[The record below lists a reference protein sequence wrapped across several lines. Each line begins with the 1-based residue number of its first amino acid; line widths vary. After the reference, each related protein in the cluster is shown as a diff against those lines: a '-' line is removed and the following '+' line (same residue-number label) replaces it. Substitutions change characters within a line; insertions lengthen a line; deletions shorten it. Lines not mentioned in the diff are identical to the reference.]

1 MTAEGTLAVRLAVEG
16 GRVASVGISSTRPL
30 RAARVL
36 AARAPDDVLRLAP
49 LLFPVC
55 GTAHGVACAR
65 ALEDALGQTPDARL
79 EVARDVACLCEA
91 AVSHAWQLAIAWRE
105 AAGVPADTASVR
117 TVRRAFDDLRAAL
130 FEGRAATAPLRAAPA
145 FIDARS
151 SVVALLEVLDELC
164 LGEAS
169 LLSVVRRSGR
179 SAFGSGGIA
188 TIAALDRAS
197 IGRLLEAD
205 PAFGD
210 HPLLDGAPVDVSA
223 YARQRD
229 SDAVR
234 SVEAEHGGGLMAR
247 LVARR
252 VDAKDDAT
260 RLAAR
265 FGELERGVAKD
276 RPSRASSGT
285 GVGSART
292 ARGPLV
298 YWVHAGSGSVEDV
311 RVVAP
316 TDWTFHPRGIL
327 HEALLGTEAAPTL
340 ERDAGWLILALDPCV
355 PWTVEVRDA

>member
-1 MTAEGTLAVRLAVEG
+1 
-16 GRVASVGISSTRPL
+16 
-30 RAARVL
+30 
-36 AARAPDDVLRLAP
+36 
-49 LLFPVC
+49 
-55 GTAHGVACAR
+55 
-65 ALEDALGQTPDARL
+65 
-79 EVARDVACLCEA
+79 
-91 AVSHAWQLAIAWRE
+91 
-105 AAGVPADTASVR
+105 
-117 TVRRAFDDLRAAL
+117 
-130 FEGRAATAPLRAAPA
+130 
-145 FIDARS
+145 
-151 SVVALLEVLDELC
+151 
-164 LGEAS
+164 
-169 LLSVVRRSGR
+169 
-179 SAFGSGGIA
+179 
-188 TIAALDRAS
+188 
-197 IGRLLEAD
+197 
-205 PAFGD
+205 
-210 HPLLDGAPVDVSA
+210 
-223 YARQRD
+223 
-229 SDAVR
+229 
-234 SVEAEHGGGLMAR
+234 MAR